1 MDNYDDLRKAVDDS
15 NGPLKVE
22 MRVLKRIDGAGRL
35 GSSVLSTMS
44 AALAN
49 NGIGHLPPE
58 LPSSQDEDVRLY
70 LISSPLGDVITAV
83 LNPTDQRDVTLR
95 NIIGAT
101 GTGAHAV
108 EQLRQIRQILAT
120 QPSPVAEPIPAVPDQ
135 HGGPAPHT
143 PVGSLAALLP
153 PEALT
158 VRVCRTD
165 ADHIAAFTALVEA
178 LAAQDV
184 DLQLAGSVGY
194 RQTELGQLYRRIAP
208 DKPATV
214 KLRALAAAFCR
225 RNPDWILG
233 QHRTSLPDIRLFHR
247 ALPPEFVPLR

>member
-1 MDNYDDLRKAVDDS
+1 MNNYDDLRKAVEGSD
-15 NGPLKVE
+15 GPFKVE
-22 MRVLKRIDGAGRL
+22 MRILKRIDGAGRL

-49 NGIGHLPPE
+49 NGMGHLPPE

-70 LISSPLGDVITAV
+70 PINSPLGDVITAV
-83 LNPTDQRDVTLR
+83 LNPTDQRDATLR
-95 NIIGAT
+95 NIGAT
-101 GTGAHAV
+101 GMGAHAF
-108 EQLRQIRQILAT
+108 EQLRQIRQILAS
-120 QPSPVAEPIPAVPDQ
+120 QPSPAAEPIPEAPDRR
-135 HGGPAPHT
+135 GEPAPHT

-153 PEALT
+153 PQVLAA
-158 VRVCRTD
+158 RACRTD

-178 LAAQDV
+178 LAARDV
-184 DLQLAGSVGY
+184 ELQLAGSVGY

-214 KLRALAAAFCR
+214 KLGALAAAFCR
-225 RNPDWILG
+225 RHPDWILG

-247 ALPPEFVPLR
+247 ALPPQFAPLP